1 MHRPYRRQSRAF
13 LFGDRRC
20 RSRWC
25 GGHHRGDDGSSD
37 REEIASGLDGTRRAA
52 MRLLPGRPDH
62 AGGGTFGAKAK
73 SERCRHR
80 PSHERQCVPLL
91 HLHAHPRR
99 DQTSRARACRHYHSQ
114 VMVDTMMT
122 ANSSAKSPEA
132 QLPPAATHS
141 RRAFLKATVAAGG
154 GLLLQATFPPLA
166 RTAMAAASEAAGE
179 TAALNA
185 FVRIA
190 PDGIV
195 TIMSKNPE
203 IGQGIKTML
212 PMVIA
217 EELDVAW
224 ENVRIEQ
231 APLDTAKYGQ
241 QFAGG
246 SRATPLN
253 YDPLRRVGAAGR
265 QMLVAAAARTWNVAP
280 AECGT
285 EAGVVYHRDSGRS
298 LSYGALAAQAAG
310 MPVPNLA
317 RVALKDPKDFK
328 IIGRPIPGVDNAK
341 IVSGQPLFGIDV
353 TVPGMLHA
361 VFQKCPVFGGK
372 LVSANIDAIK
382 ALPGIHDAFIVRASE
397 ANPRGEWQGLSDGV
411 AIVAKS
417 FWAAN
422 RARDKLK
429 VTWDEGPTAAQSS
442 EGFALRAA
450 ELAKGAPAANLRR
463 DGDVASALKNAT
475 HVVEAAYSYPFL
487 AHISLEPQNC
497 TAHVQDGKVAFSAP
511 TQLPEPGVKLVAATL
526 RIPESNVTLNM
537 TRMGGGFGRRL
548 RNDFMAE
555 AAWISRKVGT
565 PIKLV
570 WTREDDIQ
578 HDFYRPAGF
587 HFLTAGLDG
596 TGKLTALRDHFV
608 TFGQGG
614 KVADSA
620 VMDANEFPAVLVPN
634 LEYGQSIMELG
645 LPTGPLRAPRSNAL
659 GFVFQSFVDEMA
671 HQAGIDPLDFRL
683 TLLGEPT
690 VIVNSSGKADSL
702 RDFDT
707 GRMRNVLKRVAE
719 VSGWAER
726 NRLPARSGKG
736 IAFYFSHYGY
746 FAEVVQVTVPQSG
759 DIKLDHV
766 WIVADV
772 GSQIINPGAAV
783 NQGRGAALD
792 GIGAALGRAV
802 TLERGRVVQSNFDSV
817 KPLRID
823 QAPPVEVEF
832 LITDN
837 PPTGLGE
844 PALPPVVP
852 APSHPTFA
860 ACGQRLRP

>member
-1 MHRPYRRQSRAF
+1 MLTANAPV
-13 LFGDRRC
+13 
-20 RSRWC
+20 RSR
-25 GGHHRGDDGSSD
+25 
-37 REEIASGLDGTRRAA
+37 
-52 MRLLPGRPDH
+52 
-62 AGGGTFGAKAK
+62 
-73 SERCRHR
+73 
-80 PSHERQCVPLL
+80 
-91 HLHAHPRR
+91 
-99 DQTSRARACRHYHSQ
+99 HSQ
-114 VMVDTMMT
+114 LT
-122 ANSSAKSPEA
+122 SA
-132 QLPPAATHS
+132 AAHS
-141 RRAFLKATVAAGG
+141 RRGFLKATVAAGG
-154 GLLLQATFPPLA
+154 GLLLHATLPPLA
-166 RTAMAAASEAAGE
+166 RVAMAAAPEATGE
-179 TAALNA
+179 TVALNA
-185 FVRIA
+185 FIRIA

-217 EELDVAW
+217 EELDVTW
-224 ENVRIEQ
+224 ENVRVEQ

-265 QMLVAAAARTWNVAP
+265 QMVVAAAARTLNVAA
-280 AECGT
+280 AECTT
-285 EAGVVYHRDSGRS
+285 EGGVVHHRDSGRS
-298 LSYGALAAQAAG
+298 LSYGALATQAAG
-310 MPVPNLA
+310 MPVPDLT

-341 IVSGQPLFGIDV
+341 IVTGQPLFGIDV

-372 LVSANIDAIK
+372 VVSANVDAIK
-382 ALPGIHDAFIVRASE
+382 ALPGIHDAFIIRASE
-397 ANPRGEWQGLSDGV
+397 ANPRGDWQGLSDGI

-450 ELAKGAPAANLRR
+450 ELAKGAPASYLRR
-463 DGDVASALKNAT
+463 DGDVAASLKNAR

-497 TAHVQDGKVAFSAP
+497 TAHFRDGKVVFWAP
-511 TQLPEPGVKLVAATL
+511 TQLPEPGVKLVAAAL
-526 RIPESNVTLNM
+526 GIPQSNITVNM

-555 AAWISRKVGT
+555 AAWISRKVGV

-587 HFLTAGLDG
+587 HVLAAGLDG
-596 TGKLTALRDHFV
+596 VGKLIALRDHFI

-620 VMDANEFPAVLVPN
+620 VMDANEFPAALVPN

-645 LPTGPLRAPRSNAL
+645 VPTGPLRAPRSNAL
-659 GFVFQSFVDEMA
+659 GFVFQSFVDELA
-671 HQAGIDPLDFRL
+671 YQAGIDPLDFRL
-683 TLLGEPT
+683 ALLGEPK
-690 VIVNSSGKADSL
+690 VIINSSAKPDPL

-707 GRMRNVLKRVAE
+707 GRMRSVLRRVAE
-719 VSGWAER
+719 ISGWVER
-726 NRLPARSGKG
+726 ASLPARTGKG

-746 FAEVVQVTVPQSG
+746 FAEVAQVTVPQSG

-772 GSQIINPGAAV
+772 GSQIINPSGAI
-783 NQGRGAALD
+783 NQVQGAALD
-792 GIGAALGRAV
+792 GLGAALGQAI
-802 TLERGRVVQSNFDSV
+802 TLDRGRVVQSNFDSV

-823 QAPPVEVEF
+823 QAPPVDVEF

-852 APSHPTFA
+852 ALCNAIFA
-860 ACGQRLRP
+860 ATGKRIRTLPIDADVLKV

>member
-1 MHRPYRRQSRAF
+1 
-13 LFGDRRC
+13 
-20 RSRWC
+20 
-25 GGHHRGDDGSSD
+25 
-37 REEIASGLDGTRRAA
+37 
-52 MRLLPGRPDH
+52 
-62 AGGGTFGAKAK
+62 
-73 SERCRHR
+73 
-80 PSHERQCVPLL
+80 
-91 HLHAHPRR
+91 
-99 DQTSRARACRHYHSQ
+99 
-114 VMVDTMMT
+114 
-122 ANSSAKSPEA
+122 
-132 QLPPAATHS
+132 
-141 RRAFLKATVAAGG
+141 
-154 GLLLQATFPPLA
+154 LLQATLPPLA
-166 RTAMAAASEAAGE
+166 RTAMAAASEATGE

-224 ENVRIEQ
+224 ENVR
-231 APLDTAKYGQ
+231 YR
-241 QFAGG
+241 AGAARHRQIRPAICRRQPG
-246 SRATPLN
+246 DGVN

-265 QMLVAAAARTWNVAP
+265 QMLVAAAAQMWNVAP
-280 AECGT
+280 AECST

-382 ALPGIHDAFIVRASE
+382 ALPGIHDAFIIRASE
-397 ANPRGEWQGLSDGV
+397 ANPRGDWQGLSDGV

-497 TAHVQDGKVAFSAP
+497 TAHVQDGKVVFWAP

-526 RIPESNVTLNM
+526 GIAESNIAVNM

-548 RNDFMAE
+548 RNDYMAE
-555 AAWISRKVGT
+555 AAWISRKVGA
-565 PIKLV
+565 PVKLV

-587 HFLTAGLDG
+587 HFLKGGLDG
-596 TGKLTALRDHFV
+596 AGRLIALGDHFV

-614 KVADSA
+614 KLADSA
-620 VMDANEFPAVLVPN
+620 ALDANEFPAGLVPH
-634 LEYGQSIMELG
+634 LEYGQSLMELG
-645 LPTGPLRAPRSNAL
+645 VPTGPLRAPRSNAL
-659 GFVFQSFVDEMA
+659 AFVFQSFLDELA
-671 HQAGIDPLDFRL
+671 DAAGADPLEFRL
-683 TLLGEPT
+683 ALLGEPK
-690 VIVNSSGKADSL
+690 VLINSSGKADPL

-707 GRMRNVLKRVAE
+707 GRMRNVLRRAGE
-719 VSGWAER
+719 ISGWSQRRA
-726 NRLPARSGKG
+726 LPARTAKG
-736 IAFYFSHYGY
+736 IAFYFSHSGY
-746 FAEVVQVTVPQSG
+746 FAEVVQATVTAAG
-759 DIKLDHV
+759 EIKLDHV
-766 WIVADV
+766 WVVGDV
-772 GSQIINPGAAV
+772 GSQIINPSGAV
-783 NQGRGAALD
+783 NQVQGAALD
-792 GIGAALGRAV
+792 GLGAALGQAI
-802 TLERGRVVQSNFDSV
+802 TLDRGRVLQSNFDSV

-823 QAPPVEVEF
+823 QAPPVDVEF

-852 APSHPTFA
+852 ALCNAIFA
-860 ACGQRLRP
+860 ATGKRIRTLPIDSDVLKV

>member
-1 MHRPYRRQSRAF
+1 
-13 LFGDRRC
+13 
-20 RSRWC
+20 
-25 GGHHRGDDGSSD
+25 
-37 REEIASGLDGTRRAA
+37 
-52 MRLLPGRPDH
+52 
-62 AGGGTFGAKAK
+62 
-73 SERCRHR
+73 
-80 PSHERQCVPLL
+80 
-91 HLHAHPRR
+91 
-99 DQTSRARACRHYHSQ
+99 
-114 VMVDTMMT
+114 MVGIMLT
-122 ANSSAKSPEA
+122 ANSSVKSRRT
-132 QLPPAATHS
+132 QLPPAAEPS

-154 GLLLQATFPPLA
+154 GLLLHATLPPVA
-166 RTAMAAASEAAGE
+166 RVAMAAAAEATGE
-179 TAALNA
+179 TAGLNA
-185 FVRIA
+185 FIRIA

-224 ENVRIEQ
+224 ENVRVEQ

-246 SRATPLN
+246 SRATLLN
-253 YDPLRRVGAAGR
+253 YDRLRRVGAAGR
-265 QMLVAAAARTWNVAP
+265 QMLIAAAARTWNVMP
-280 AECGT
+280 AECST
-285 EAGVVYHRDSGRS
+285 EAGAVYHRDGGRS

-310 MPVPNLA
+310 MPVPDLA
-317 RVALKDPKDFK
+317 RVTLKSPKDFK
-328 IIGRPIPGVDNAK
+328 IIGRAIPGVDNAK
-341 IVSGQPLFGIDV
+341 IVTGQPLFGIDV

-372 LVSANIDAIK
+372 LVSANIEAVK
-382 ALPGIHDAFIVRASE
+382 ALPGIHDAFIIRASK
-397 ANPRGEWQGLSDGV
+397 ANPSGDWQGLQDGV

-417 FWAAN
+417 WWAAN
-422 RARDKLK
+422 RARGNLK
-429 VTWDEGPTAAQSS
+429 VTWDEGPNAAQSS
-442 EGFALRAA
+442 EGFAHCAA
-450 ELAKGAPAANLRR
+450 ELARGAPATILRR
-463 DGDVASALKNAT
+463 DGDVASAMKNAA

-497 TAHVQDGKVAFSAP
+497 TAHYRDGKVVFWAP
-511 TQLPEPGVKLVAATL
+511 TQLPEPGVKLVAAAL
-526 RIPESNVTLNM
+526 GIPESNITVNM

-555 AAWISRKVGT
+555 AAWISKKVGA
-565 PIKLV
+565 PVKVV

-587 HFLTAGLDG
+587 HVLAAGLDSA
-596 TGKLTALRDHFV
+596 GKLIALRDHFI
-608 TFGQGG
+608 TFGQSG

-620 VMDANEFPAVLVPN
+620 VMDANEFPAALVPN

-645 LPTGPLRAPRSNAL
+645 LPTGPLRAPRSNAF
-659 GFVFQSFVDEMA
+659 GFVFQSFVDELT
-671 HQAGIDPLDFRL
+671 HRAGIDPLEFRL
-683 TLLGEPT
+683 ALLGEPK
-690 VIVNSSGKADSL
+690 VIVNSTGKPDPL

-719 VSGWAER
+719 ISGWAGR
-726 NRLPARSGKG
+726 TSLPARTGKG
-736 IAFYFSHYGY
+736 IAFYFSHSGY
-746 FAEVVQVTVPQSG
+746 FAEVAQVTVPQSG

-772 GSQIINPGAAV
+772 GRQIINPSGAL
-783 NQGRGAALD
+783 NQVQGAALD
-792 GIGAALGRAV
+792 GLGAALGQAI
-802 TLERGRVVQSNFDSV
+802 TLDRGRVVQSNFDSV

-823 QAPPVEVEF
+823 QAPPVDVEF

-852 APSHPTFA
+852 ALCNAIFA
-860 ACGQRLRP
+860 ATGKRIRTLPIDADVLKV